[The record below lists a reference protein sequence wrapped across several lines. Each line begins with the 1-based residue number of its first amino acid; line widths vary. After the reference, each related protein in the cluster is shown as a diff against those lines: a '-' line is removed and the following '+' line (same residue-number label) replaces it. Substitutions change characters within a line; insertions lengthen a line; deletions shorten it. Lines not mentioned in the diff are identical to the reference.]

1 MNINFA
7 IARSNNLYLLHA
19 RLGGS
24 IRNFGILNISSIQ
37 EWRRLMKIGIVIVSS
52 SSSWRNRKYINSV
65 DPLNWRLI
73 ILLVLILYLFLKM
86 DRLVECK
93 YILCYTKCEESIELS
108 HIHFGPRKSK
118 THQIRNIFHGY
129 IIFCTTQIRDSFCA
143 QPEDFFYGSP

>member
-37 EWRRLMKIGIVIVSS
+37 EWWRLMKIGVIIVSS

-73 ILLVLILYLFLKM
+73 ILLVLILCLFLKM
-86 DRLVECK
+86 DILVECK
-93 YILCYTKCEESIELS
+93 YILYNKNVRKPLSSEKREPCFCIKFFCSICNWNLKAYLKIEDDN
-108 HIHFGPRKSK
+108 PR
-118 THQIRNIFHGY
+118 QVWP
-129 IIFCTTQIRDSFCA
+129 TTV
-143 QPEDFFYGSP
+143 